1 MTTYQIKPSSLH
13 AVRGGALRTHAAGF
27 TLIELMIVVLIIGI
41 LAAIAMA
48 SYEWAVTKSRRAT
61 AASCLQE
68 NAQRVERFRT
78 TTMSYAGAPAPAACT
93 ADLNGFY
100 TFGWQGG
107 NPTATTFAI
116 AATPVGRQLAKDT
129 ACGTLT
135 INQVGARGSAG
146 SEAECW

>member
-1 MTTYQIKPSSLH
+1 MTTYQIKPSSY
-13 AVRGGALRTHAAGF
+13 AVRGGPLSRHAAGF

-78 TTMSYAGAPAPAACT
+78 TTMSYAC
-93 ADLNGFY
+93 LLY
-100 TFGWQGG
+100 TSRC
-107 NPTATTFAI
+107 
-116 AATPVGRQLAKDT
+116 V
-129 ACGTLT
+129 
-135 INQVGARGSAG
+135 
-146 SEAECW
+146 